1 MKRFAKVLGVSVLSA
16 SLIVTPILA
25 APSVNDLE
33 QNKKQ
38 TQKEVDS
45 LQSELTS
52 LMNKINKVEE
62 DLITKGKEV
71 TEATAKLKDAEK
83 KEKEQYEKM
92 LYRIKYMYES
102 GETSFMEGLLS
113 SDGIGEA
120 LSEAEYVEDVHEYD
134 RKMLTEYE
142 KTKKQITKLK
152 SGLEKELSSIEK
164 MQKDFEK
171 DKQKLDNT
179 IKEKQGEIAN
189 FDSQIEAA
197 REEAARKAAERE
209 SHRGNSSH
217 GNSGHGNASHGH
229 SSNNDAPEINI
240 PSDSSKASI
249 IVSTAYSYIG
259 TPYVWGGESRSG
271 IDCSGLTMRAHQAAG
286 IRLSHSSGAQGAGG
300 KRVANMAS
308 ALPGDLVCYSGHVAI
323 YIGGG
328 QMIHAPKPGDHVK
341 VAKVY
346 GSPWF
351 KRYW

>member
-1 MKRFAKVLGVSVLSA
+1 MKKFGKVLGVSVLAA
-16 SLIVTPILA
+16 SLVVTPVLA
-25 APSVNDLE
+25 TPSVNDLE
-33 QNKKQ
+33 QNKKA

-45 LQSELTS
+45 LQSELAS

-62 DLITKGKEV
+62 DLVTKGKEV
-71 TEATAKLKDAEK
+71 TEATAKLKEAEK

-102 GETSFMEGLLS
+102 GDTSFVEGLLS
-113 SDGIGEA
+113 SDGMGEV
-120 LSEAEYVEDVHEYD
+120 LSEAEYVENVHDYD
-134 RKMLTEYE
+134 RNMLTEYE

-152 SGLEKELSSIEK
+152 SGLEKELSDIEK

-171 DKQKLDNT
+171 DKQKLDDT

-189 FDSQIEAA
+189 FDTQIEAA
-197 REEAARKAAERE
+197 REEAARKAAER
-209 SHRGNSSH
+209 SNNGGNK
-217 GNSGHGNASHGH
+217 GG
-229 SSNNDAPEINI
+229 SSNNDEAVNI
-240 PSDSSKASI
+240 PSDSSKSSN
-249 IVSTAYSYIG
+249 IVSTAYSYLG
-259 TPYVWGGESRSG
+259 TPYVWGGESKSG

-286 IRLSHSSGAQGAGG
+286 IYLSHSSGAQGAGG

-308 ALPGDLVCYSGHVAI
+308 ALPGDLVCYSGHVGI

-328 QMIHAPKPGDHVK
+328 QMIHAPKPGDVVK
-341 VAKVY
+341 VASVY

>member
-1 MKRFAKVLGVSVLSA
+1 MRKFAKVLGVSVLAA
-16 SLIVTPILA
+16 SLVVTPILA
-25 APSVNDLE
+25 APNVSDLE
-33 QNKKQ
+33 KNRKQ

-62 DLITKGKEV
+62 DLVTKGKEV
-71 TEATAKLKDAEK
+71 TDATAKLKEAEK
-83 KEKEQYEKM
+83 KEQEQYEKM

-113 SDGIGEA
+113 ADGMGEV

-152 SGLEKELSSIEK
+152 SGLEKELSDIEK

-171 DKQKLDNT
+171 DKQKLDDT

-189 FDSQIEAA
+189 FDTQIEAA
-197 REEAARKAAERE
+197 REEAARRAAERE
-209 SHRGNSSH
+209 SHRGNS
-217 GNSGHGNASHGH
+217 GHGSSSDNGASDM
-229 SSNNDAPEINI
+229 NV

-249 IVSTAYSYIG
+249 IVRTASSYLG
-259 TPYVWGGESRSG
+259 TPYVWGGESKSG

-286 IRLSHSSGAQGAGG
+286 IYLSHSSGAQGAGG
-300 KRVANMAS
+300 KRVANMSS
-308 ALPGDLVCYSGHVAI
+308 ALPGDLVCYSGHVGI

-351 KRYW
+351 RRYW

>member
-1 MKRFAKVLGVSVLSA
+1 MKKFGKVLGVSVLAA
-16 SLIVTPILA
+16 SLVVTPVLA
-25 APSVNDLE
+25 TPSVNDLE
-33 QNKKQ
+33 QNKKA

-45 LQSELTS
+45 LQSELAS

-62 DLITKGKEV
+62 DLVTKGKEV
-71 TEATAKLKDAEK
+71 TEATAKLKEAEK

-102 GETSFMEGLLS
+102 GDTSFVEGLLS
-113 SDGIGEA
+113 SDGMGEV
-120 LSEAEYVEDVHEYD
+120 LSEAEYVENVHDYD

-152 SGLEKELSSIEK
+152 SGLEKELSDIEK

-171 DKQKLDNT
+171 DKQKLDDT

-189 FDSQIEAA
+189 FDTQIEAA
-197 REEAARKAAERE
+197 REEAARKAAER
-209 SHRGNSSH
+209 SNNGGNK
-217 GNSGHGNASHGH
+217 GG
-229 SSNNDAPEINI
+229 SSNNDEAVNI

-249 IVSTAYSYIG
+249 IVSTAYSYLG
-259 TPYVWGGESRSG
+259 TPYVWGGESKSG

-286 IRLSHSSGAQGAGG
+286 IYLSHSSGAQGAGG

-308 ALPGDLVCYSGHVAI
+308 ALPGDLVCYSGHVGI

-328 QMIHAPKPGDHVK
+328 QMIHAPKPGDVVK
-341 VAKVY
+341 VASVY

>member
-1 MKRFAKVLGVSVLSA
+1 MKKFGKVLGVSVLAA
-16 SLIVTPILA
+16 SLVVTPVLA
-25 APSVNDLE
+25 TPSVNDLE
-33 QNKKQ
+33 QNKKA

-45 LQSELTS
+45 LQSELAS

-62 DLITKGKEV
+62 DLVTKGKEV
-71 TEATAKLKDAEK
+71 TEATAKLKEAEK

-92 LYRIKYMYES
+92 LYRIKYMYEA
-102 GETSFMEGLLS
+102 GDTSFVEGLLS
-113 SDGIGEA
+113 SDGMGKV
-120 LSEAEYVEDVHEYD
+120 LSEAEYVENVHDYD

-152 SGLEKELSSIEK
+152 SGLEKELSDIEK

-171 DKQKLDNT
+171 DKQKLDDT

-189 FDSQIEAA
+189 FDTQIEAA
-197 REEAARKAAERE
+197 REEAARKAAER
-209 SHRGNSSH
+209 SNNGGNK
-217 GNSGHGNASHGH
+217 GG
-229 SSNNDAPEINI
+229 SSNNDEAVNI

-249 IVSTAYSYIG
+249 IVSTAYSYLG
-259 TPYVWGGESRSG
+259 TPYVWGGESKSG

-286 IRLSHSSGAQGAGG
+286 IYLSHSSGAQGAGG

-308 ALPGDLVCYSGHVAI
+308 ALPGDLVCYSGHVGI

-328 QMIHAPKPGDHVK
+328 QMIHAPKPGDVVK
-341 VAKVY
+341 VASVY

>member
-33 QNKKQ
+33 QNKRQ

-62 DLITKGKEV
+62 DLVAKGKEV
-71 TEATAKLKDAEK
+71 AEATAKLKEAEK

-113 SDGIGEA
+113 ADGIGEA

-152 SGLEKELSSIEK
+152 SSLEKELSHIEK

-171 DKQKLDNT
+171 DKQKLDDT

-189 FDSQIEAA
+189 FDSQIESA

-209 SHRGNSSH
+209 SHRGNAGH
-217 GNSGHGNASHGH
+217 GNSSNA
-229 SSNNDAPEINI
+229 DAPEVNI

-249 IVSTAYSYIG
+249 IVSTAYSYLG

-308 ALPGDLVCYSGHVAI
+308 ALPGDLVCYSGHVGI

-328 QMIHAPKPGDHVK
+328 QMIHAPKPGDYVK

>member
-1 MKRFAKVLGVSVLSA
+1 MRKFAKVLGVSVLAA
-16 SLIVTPILA
+16 SLVVTPILA
-25 APSVNDLE
+25 APNVSDLE
-33 QNKKQ
+33 KNRKQ

-62 DLITKGKEV
+62 DLVTKGKEV
-71 TEATAKLKDAEK
+71 TDATAKLKEAEK
-83 KEKEQYEKM
+83 KEQEQYEKM

-113 SDGIGEA
+113 ADGMGEV

-142 KTKKQITKLK
+142 KTKKQIAKLK
-152 SGLEKELSSIEK
+152 SGLEKELSDIEK

-171 DKQKLDNT
+171 DKQKLDDT

-189 FDSQIEAA
+189 FDTQIEAA
-197 REEAARKAAERE
+197 REEAARRAAERE
-209 SHRGNSSH
+209 SHRGNS
-217 GNSGHGNASHGH
+217 GHGSSSDNGASDM
-229 SSNNDAPEINI
+229 NV

-249 IVSTAYSYIG
+249 IVRTASSYLG
-259 TPYVWGGESRSG
+259 TPYVWGGESKSG

-286 IRLSHSSGAQGAGG
+286 IYLSHSSGAQGAGG

-308 ALPGDLVCYSGHVAI
+308 ALPGDLVCYSGHVGI

-351 KRYW
+351 RRYW

>member
-1 MKRFAKVLGVSVLSA
+1 MKKFGKVLGVSVLAA
-16 SLIVTPILA
+16 SLVVTPVLA
-25 APSVNDLE
+25 TPSVNDLE
-33 QNKKQ
+33 QNKKA

-45 LQSELTS
+45 LQSELAS

-62 DLITKGKEV
+62 DLVTKGKEV
-71 TEATAKLKDAEK
+71 TEATAKLKEAEK

-92 LYRIKYMYES
+92 LYRIKYMYEA
-102 GETSFMEGLLS
+102 GDTSFVEGLLS
-113 SDGIGEA
+113 SDGMGEV
-120 LSEAEYVEDVHEYD
+120 LSEAEYVENVHDYD

-152 SGLEKELSSIEK
+152 SGLEKELSDIEK

-171 DKQKLDNT
+171 DKQKLDDT

-189 FDSQIEAA
+189 FDTQIEAA
-197 REEAARKAAERE
+197 REEAARKAAER
-209 SHRGNSSH
+209 SNNGGNK
-217 GNSGHGNASHGH
+217 GG
-229 SSNNDAPEINI
+229 SSNNDEAVNI

-249 IVSTAYSYIG
+249 IVSTAYSYLG
-259 TPYVWGGESRSG
+259 TPYVWGGESKSG
-271 IDCSGLTMRAHQAAG
+271 IDCSGLTMRAHQVAG
-286 IRLSHSSGAQGAGG
+286 IYLSHSSGAQGAGG

-308 ALPGDLVCYSGHVAI
+308 ALPGDLVCYSGHVGI

-328 QMIHAPKPGDHVK
+328 QMIHAPKPGDVVK
-341 VAKVY
+341 VASVY

>member
-1 MKRFAKVLGVSVLSA
+1 MRKFAKVLGVSVLAA
-16 SLIVTPILA
+16 SLVVTPILA
-25 APSVNDLE
+25 APNVSDLE
-33 QNKKQ
+33 KNRKQ

-62 DLITKGKEV
+62 DLVTKGKEV
-71 TEATAKLKDAEK
+71 TDATAKLKEAEK
-83 KEKEQYEKM
+83 KEQEQYEKM

-113 SDGIGEA
+113 ADGMGEV

-152 SGLEKELSSIEK
+152 SGLEKELSDIEK

-171 DKQKLDNT
+171 DKQKLDDT

-189 FDSQIEAA
+189 FDTQIEAA
-197 REEAARKAAERE
+197 REEAARRAAERE
-209 SHRGNSSH
+209 SHRGNS
-217 GNSGHGNASHGH
+217 GHGSSSDNGASDM
-229 SSNNDAPEINI
+229 NV

-249 IVSTAYSYIG
+249 IVRTASSYLG
-259 TPYVWGGESRSG
+259 TPYVWGGESKSG

-286 IRLSHSSGAQGAGG
+286 IYLSHSSGAQGAGG

-308 ALPGDLVCYSGHVAI
+308 ALPGDLVCYSGHVGI

-351 KRYW
+351 RRYW

>member
-1 MKRFAKVLGVSVLSA
+1 MKKFGKVLGVSVLAA
-16 SLIVTPILA
+16 SLVVTPVLA
-25 APSVNDLE
+25 TPSVNDLE
-33 QNKKQ
+33 QNKKA

-45 LQSELTS
+45 LQSELAS

-62 DLITKGKEV
+62 DLVTKGKEV
-71 TEATAKLKDAEK
+71 TEATAKLKEAEK

-92 LYRIKYMYES
+92 LYRIKYMYEA
-102 GETSFMEGLLS
+102 GDTSFVEGLLS
-113 SDGIGEA
+113 SDGMGEV
-120 LSEAEYVEDVHEYD
+120 LSEAEYVENVHDYD

-152 SGLEKELSSIEK
+152 SGLEKELSDIEK

-171 DKQKLDNT
+171 DKQKLDDT

-189 FDSQIEAA
+189 FDTQIEAA
-197 REEAARKAAERE
+197 REEAARKAAER
-209 SHRGNSSH
+209 SNNGGNK
-217 GNSGHGNASHGH
+217 GG
-229 SSNNDAPEINI
+229 SSNNDEAVNI

-249 IVSTAYSYIG
+249 IVSTAYSYLG
-259 TPYVWGGESRSG
+259 TPYVWGGESKSG

-286 IRLSHSSGAQGAGG
+286 IYLSHSSGAQGAGG
-300 KRVANMAS
+300 KRVVNMAS
-308 ALPGDLVCYSGHVAI
+308 ALPGDLVCYSGHVGI

-328 QMIHAPKPGDHVK
+328 QMIHAPKPGDVVK
-341 VAKVY
+341 VASVY

>member
-1 MKRFAKVLGVSVLSA
+1 MKRFAKVLGVSVLTA
-16 SLIVTPILA
+16 SLVVTPILA
-25 APSVNDLE
+25 APSVSDLE

-62 DLITKGKEV
+62 DLVTKGKEV
-71 TEATAKLKDAEK
+71 TDATAKLKDAEK
-83 KEKEQYEKM
+83 KEQEQYEKM

-113 SDGIGEA
+113 ADGMGEV

-152 SGLEKELSSIEK
+152 SSLEKELSDIEK
-164 MQKDFEK
+164 MQKEFEK
-171 DKQKLDNT
+171 DKQKLDDT
-179 IKEKQGEIAN
+179 IKEKQSEIAD
-189 FDSQIEAA
+189 FDTQIEAA

-209 SHRGNSSH
+209 SHRGNAGH
-217 GNSGHGNASHGH
+217 GNSHGG
-229 SSNNDAPEINI
+229 SSSGNDADINV

-249 IVSTAYSYIG
+249 IVRTAYSYLG
-259 TPYVWGGESRSG
+259 TPYVWGGESKSG

-286 IRLSHSSGAQGAGG
+286 IYLSHSSGAQGAGG

-308 ALPGDLVCYSGHVAI
+308 ALPGDLVCYSGHVGI

-328 QMIHAPKPGDHVK
+328 QMIHAPKPGDYVK
-341 VAKVY
+341 VADVY

-351 KRYW
+351 RRYW

>member
-1 MKRFAKVLGVSVLSA
+1 MKKFGKVLGVSVLAA
-16 SLIVTPILA
+16 SLVVTPVLA
-25 APSVNDLE
+25 TPSVNDLE
-33 QNKKQ
+33 QNKKA

-45 LQSELTS
+45 LQSELAS

-62 DLITKGKEV
+62 DLVTKGKEV
-71 TEATAKLKDAEK
+71 TEATAKLKEAEK
-83 KEKEQYEKM
+83 KEQEPYEKM
-92 LYRIKYMYES
+92 LYRIKYMYEA
-102 GETSFMEGLLS
+102 GDTSFVEGLLS
-113 SDGIGEA
+113 SDGMGEV
-120 LSEAEYVEDVHEYD
+120 LSEAEYVENVHDYD

-152 SGLEKELSSIEK
+152 SGLEKELSDIEK

-171 DKQKLDNT
+171 DKQKLDDT

-189 FDSQIEAA
+189 FDTQIEAA
-197 REEAARKAAERE
+197 REEAARKAAER
-209 SHRGNSSH
+209 SNNGGNK
-217 GNSGHGNASHGH
+217 GG
-229 SSNNDAPEINI
+229 SSNNDEAVNI

-249 IVSTAYSYIG
+249 IVSTAYSYLG
-259 TPYVWGGESRSG
+259 TPYVWGGESKSG

-286 IRLSHSSGAQGAGG
+286 IYLSHSSGAQGAGG

-308 ALPGDLVCYSGHVAI
+308 ALPGDLVCYSGHVGI

-328 QMIHAPKPGDHVK
+328 QMIHAPKPGDVVK
-341 VAKVY
+341 VASVY

>member
-1 MKRFAKVLGVSVLSA
+1 MKKFGKVLGVSVLAA
-16 SLIVTPILA
+16 SLVVTPVLA
-25 APSVNDLE
+25 TPSVNDLE
-33 QNKKQ
+33 QNKKA

-45 LQSELTS
+45 LQSELAS

-62 DLITKGKEV
+62 DLVTKGKEV
-71 TEATAKLKDAEK
+71 TEATAKLKEAEK

-102 GETSFMEGLLS
+102 GDTSFVEGLLS
-113 SDGIGEA
+113 SDGMGEV
-120 LSEAEYVEDVHEYD
+120 LSEAEYVENVHDYD

-152 SGLEKELSSIEK
+152 SGLEKELSDIEK

-171 DKQKLDNT
+171 DKQKLDDT

-189 FDSQIEAA
+189 FDTQIESA
-197 REEAARKAAERE
+197 REEAARKAAER
-209 SHRGNSSH
+209 SNNGGNK
-217 GNSGHGNASHGH
+217 GN
-229 SSNNDAPEINI
+229 SSNNDEAVNI

-249 IVSTAYSYIG
+249 IVSTAYSYLG
-259 TPYVWGGESRSG
+259 TPYVWGGESKSG

-286 IRLSHSSGAQGAGG
+286 IYLSHSSGAQGAGG

-308 ALPGDLVCYSGHVAI
+308 ALPGDLVCYSGHVGI

-328 QMIHAPKPGDHVK
+328 QMIHAPKPGDVVK
-341 VAKVY
+341 VASVY